1 MYRECYAFKLR
12 WSSWFQPYKFGVG
25 FFGGNFINRY
35 LDSSL
40 LYYRELEEDYIAHAS
55 TVGQRALSVE
65 AEKPEVH
72 LCPICLKNELS
83 VDDPPGVRSGQNICN
98 DCGVLTCS
106 ECGAFQGSM
115 TSKVHVDGLC

>member
-1 MYRECYAFKLR
+1 MYRERYVLSFDGHHRFNHVSLG
-12 WSSWFQPYKFGVG
+12 WV
-25 FFGGNFINRY
+25 FFGNFINRH

-115 TSKVHVDGLC
+115 TSKVHVDSLC